1 MDKQNV
7 SGPRGTVALYLMLKC
22 LLLYRAHSFLQPYH
36 VPTRNNRFSGAIL
49 IGSRNQGT
57 DAQVVIR
64 SFSTER
70 TLLNQTRD
78 DALFFA
84 SSMTDQTQTNRGRD
98 VPFQFYVMTHDPRSC
113 TVTAEQYAYQ
123 MIQAAKIEKEDCDV
137 SIPYDAAARFY
148 YEVSDKSIDYD
159 IFKARYIS
167 NAIAS
172 VKAKQLSKKFSGNES
187 VGSRTKSMT
196 KSLPSMYEDVPPRE
210 ASTRS
215 LPFAKAMSEFIL
227 KPQSE
232 LIDIGLVLMSSFIV
246 ALGTLPAKTLPD
258 IVFSACN
265 DIEQVLSYFFCF
277 GFFLRWYSVGNLSP
291 MYFMKPLPFID
302 FFASVLP
309 LVLMKSVAILGSSVE
324 AVPSWLMTNSALVNL
339 RLLRLLRIQELLVD
353 IETFT
358 RVGEILGLRE
368 VKPYQLKLTRVL
380 ITIFTLCSVST
391 GLIYTAEYQVNE
403 AIPDY
408 FTALYFG
415 LTTLTT
421 VGFGDITPVTLPGRF
436 VVMGS
441 ILVGVAIIPAQA
453 AELVEALLDFQAERR
468 QKKLIKN
475 KLRTRLDGAGFESD
489 PMVDPRI
496 SCSSCGKRQHRS
508 DAFYCWNCGSKLWQ

>member
-1 MDKQNV
+1 MNTQKV
-7 SGPRGTVALYLMLKC
+7 SRRSGRLALRIILQC
-22 LLLYRAHSFLQPYH
+22 LLWYTGHSLLQPCRHYT
-36 VPTRNNRFSGAIL
+36 VSKRFFVAPFV
-49 IGSRNQGT
+49 GSRSV
-57 DAQVVIR
+57 A
-64 SFSTER
+64 R
-70 TLLNQTRD
+70 TFLNAKND
-78 DALFFA
+78 DDEVDDDDHDVPLYFA
-84 SSMTDQTQTNRGRD
+84 SSTTNAIKNSRGRTT
-98 VPFQFYVMTHDPRSC
+98 PFQFYIMTHDPRSC
-113 TVTAEQYAYQ
+113 TVTAEQYAYE
-123 MIQAAKIEKEDCDV
+123 MIQAANMEDKKYDL
-137 SIPYDAAARFY
+137 SIPYDAAARYY
-148 YEVSDKSIDYD
+148 YEVSDKSMNFDM
-159 IFKARYIS
+159 FKAQYIA
-167 NAIAS
+167 NAIVS
-172 VKAKQLSKKFSGNES
+172 VKAKRHTKMVVGNDNAMS
-187 VGSRTKSMT
+187 QNKSMT
-196 KSLPSMYEDVPPRE
+196 KLLPTMNEEIPREARE
-210 ASTRS
+210 ASTLR
-215 LPFAKAMSEFIL
+215 LPFAKEISDLIL

-232 LIDIGLVLMSSFIV
+232 LIDIGLVLLSSFIV
-246 ALGTLPAKTLPD
+246 ALGTLPAKSLPN
-258 IVFSACN
+258 IVFSVCN
-265 DIEQVLSYFFCF
+265 DIELVLSYFFCF
-277 GFFLRWYSVGNLSP
+277 GFFLRWYSVGQLSP
-291 MYFMKPLPFID
+291 MYFLKPLPFID

-309 LVLMKSVAILGSSVE
+309 LVLMKSVSILGTSTDVL
-324 AVPSWLMTNSALVNL
+324 PSWLMTNSALVNL

-358 RVGEILGLRE
+358 RVSEALGLKD

-421 VGFGDITPVTLPGRF
+421 VGFGDITPVTFPGRF
-436 VVMGS
+436 VVMTS

-475 KLRTRLDGAGFESD
+475 KLRTRLNGEGYESD

>member
-1 MDKQNV
+1 MEMGTQSV
-7 SGPRGTVALYLMLKC
+7 SRPRVRFTFLMILEY
-22 LLLYRAHSFLQPYH
+22 LLLYKGHSFLQPYQYH
-36 VPTRNNRFSGAIL
+36 GKRYFGFPFIST
-49 IGSRNQGT
+49 
-57 DAQVVIR
+57 IR
-64 SFSTER
+64 SVSTER
-70 TLLNQTRD
+70 RILKQKSD

-84 SSMTDQTQTNRGRD
+84 SSISNQTQISRGGE
-98 VPFQFYVMTHDPRSC
+98 VPFQFYLMTHDPRSC
-113 TVTAEQYAYQ
+113 TVTAEQYACQ
-123 MIQAAKIEKEDCDV
+123 MVQLANIVNVEEYDV

-148 YEVSDKSIDYD
+148 YEVSDKSMEFDV
-159 IFKARYIS
+159 FKRQYIA

-172 VKAKQLSKKFSGNES
+172 VKAKQNSKLLAIHEQVES
-187 VGSRTKSMT
+187 QTTSTT
-196 KSLPSMYEDVPPRE
+196 KSLPAIHDDVPRE
-210 ASTRS
+210 VSARS
-215 LPFAKAMSEFIL
+215 LPFAKAISEFIL

-246 ALGTLPAKTLPD
+246 ALGTLPANTLPD
-258 IVFSACN
+258 IVFSVCN
-265 DIEQVLSYFFCF
+265 QVEQVLSLFFCF

-291 MYFMKPLPFID
+291 MYFTKPLPFID

-309 LVLMKSVAILGSSVE
+309 LVLMKSMSMFGSSVE

-358 RVGEILGLRE
+358 RVGEILGLRD

-391 GLIYTAEYQVNE
+391 GLIYTAEYQVNT

-421 VGFGDITPVTLPGRF
+421 VGFGDITPVTLPGRL

-453 AELVEALLDFQAERR
+453 AELVEALIDFQAERR

-475 KLRTRLDGAGFESD
+475 RLRTRADGGTFESD